1 VEVCCLQVRKVVVV
15 SGVPGVGKTTVVTDA
30 IRKVENRLNVSLITY
45 GSVMFEIAQKQRLVE
60 NRDDLRKLPIKKQ
73 REVQK
78 LAGERIAAMSR
89 SQVVVVDTHTLI
101 QTAEGG
107 FLIGLPQWVAEAIRP
122 ASIVLVEADPENIAI
137 RRVKDVSRTRDAQ
150 LVKSIE
156 DHQQLCRSAAI
167 TVGTLT
173 GATVMILKN
182 VEGKAEEAANAFA
195 ELLLKV

>member
-1 VEVCCLQVRKVVVV
+1 MQVRKVVVV

-30 IRKVENRLNVSLITY
+30 IRKVEDRLNVSLITY
-45 GSVMFEIAQKQRLVE
+45 GSVMFEIAQKRRLVE
-60 NRDDLRKLPIKKQ
+60 NRDGLRKLPIKKQ

-89 SQVVVVDTHTLI
+89 SQVVVVDTHTLV

-122 ASIVLVEADPENIAI
+122 ASIVLVEADPENIAQ
-137 RRVKDVSRTRDAQ
+137 RRIKDATRTRDEQ
-150 LVKSIE
+150 LVESIAT
-156 DHQQLCRSAAI
+156 HQHLSRSAAI
-167 TVGTLT
+167 TVATLT

-182 VEGKAEEAANAFA
+182 VEGKAEEAATAFA

>member
-1 VEVCCLQVRKVVVV
+1 MQVRKIVVV

-30 IRKVENRLNVSLITY
+30 IRKVQDRLNVSLITY
-45 GSVMFEIAQKQRLVE
+45 GSVMFEIAQKRRLVE
-60 NRDDLRKLPIKKQ
+60 NRDELRKLPIKKQ

-107 FLIGLPQWVAEAIRP
+107 FLIGLPKWVAEAIRP
-122 ASIVLVEADPENIAI
+122 ASIVLVEADPENIAK
-137 RRVKDVSRTRDAQ
+137 RRVKDATRTRDAQ
-150 LVKSIE
+150 LIESIAT
-156 DHQQLCRSAAI
+156 HQHLCRSAAI
-167 TVGTLT
+167 AVGTLT

-182 VEGKAEEAANAFA
+182 VEGKAEEAATAFA